1 MCLTVQLSFFQ
12 FHVPIGKIYLKQK
25 QYEKALEHFRKARS
39 INVTN
44 SIAWKNEFY
53 ILLSLNRVDEA
64 VLPLNK
70 YIELLPNDPEIEKMK
85 AELLG
90 TNKKGLY

>member
-1 MCLTVQLSFFQ
+1 MKKLLS
-12 FHVPIGKIYLKQK
+12 ILAKLR
-25 QYEKALEHFRKARS
+25 E

-53 ILLSLNRVDEA
+53 TLLSLNRIDEA
-64 VLPLNK
+64 VLPFNK

-90 TNKKGLY
+90 TNKKG